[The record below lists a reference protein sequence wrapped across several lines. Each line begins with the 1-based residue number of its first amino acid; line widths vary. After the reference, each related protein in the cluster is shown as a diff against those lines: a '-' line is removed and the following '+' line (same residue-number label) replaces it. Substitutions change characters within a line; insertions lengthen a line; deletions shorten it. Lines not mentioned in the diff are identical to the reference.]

1 MTVKEYQVKE
11 GWLGKPKGMLQI
23 LWERGWIDSTQ
34 VVIGR
39 GVIQKMEK
47 KDFDEDGKLK
57 DENQQY
63 VLSYLLSRR
72 KDFKEEMC
80 QT

>member
-1 MTVKEYQVKE
+1 MALCGQWNNLVTTTEECQVKE

-47 KDFDEDGKLK
+47 KRL
-57 DENQQY
+57 
-63 VLSYLLSRR
+63 
-72 KDFKEEMC
+72 
-80 QT
+80 